1 MVEFLEFF
9 SNVPTGTVE
18 LHYTTDS
25 LARFLKMKKPGERY
39 GQTTM
44 IALGSDNLP
53 AEARTASDAR

>member
-25 LARFLKMKKPGERY
+25 LARFLKMKKPGER
-39 GQTTM
+39 
-44 IALGSDNLP
+44 
-53 AEARTASDAR
+53 